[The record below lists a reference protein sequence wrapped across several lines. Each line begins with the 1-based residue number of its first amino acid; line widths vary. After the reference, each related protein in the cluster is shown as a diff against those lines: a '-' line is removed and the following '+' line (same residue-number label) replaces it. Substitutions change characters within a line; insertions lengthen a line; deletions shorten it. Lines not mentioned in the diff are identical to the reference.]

1 MTQPQ
6 AIRQDVFQD
15 IVQDIR
21 RRRDG
26 SIDIDFYRADAIA
39 LRNRAIRDTFR
50 LMALAKVRMPFKQ
63 WRMRLVLLA
72 NGPLTRWFRQAP
84 RPDVMKATRLSPEST
99 EREKGSTRIRCS
111 VVRASAR
118 RNRLTTAFEPGTGAT

>member
-6 AIRQDVFQD
+6 AVRQDVF
-15 IVQDIR
+15 QDIR

-26 SIDIDFYRADAIA
+26 SIDVDFYRADAIA

-50 LMALAKVRMPFKQ
+50 LMTLAKVRMPFKQ
-63 WRMRLVLLA
+63 WRMRLALLA

-84 RPDVMKATRLSPEST
+84 RPRRHERYAPLTGEYVRGRKDPRGYDVQPSGFS
-99 EREKGSTRIRCS
+99 
-111 VVRASAR
+111 ASKSSHDG
-118 RNRLTTAFEPGTGAT
+118 L

>member
-15 IVQDIR
+15 I

-26 SIDIDFYRADAIA
+26 SIDMDFYRADASA
-39 LRNRAIRDTFR
+39 LRNRAIRDAFR
-50 LMALAKVRMPFKQ
+50 LMALATARMPFKQ

-72 NGPLTRWFRQAP
+72 NGR
-84 RPDVMKATRLSPEST
+84 
-99 EREKGSTRIRCS
+99 
-111 VVRASAR
+111 
-118 RNRLTTAFEPGTGAT
+118 

>member
-1 MTQPQ
+1 MTQPR
-6 AIRQDVFQD
+6 AIRQDVF
-15 IVQDIR
+15 QDIR

-50 LMALAKVRMPFKQ
+50 LRALAKLRVPFKQ

-72 NGPLTRWFRQAP
+72 NGR
-84 RPDVMKATRLSPEST
+84 
-99 EREKGSTRIRCS
+99 
-111 VVRASAR
+111 
-118 RNRLTTAFEPGTGAT
+118 

>member
-26 SIDIDFYRADAIA
+26 SIDVDFYRADAIA
-39 LRNRAIRDTFR
+39 LRNRAIREHLQADGAR
-50 LMALAKVRMPFKQ
+50 QGAHAVQAMANASGAAGERPADPLVSAGAKTP
-63 WRMRLVLLA
+63 
-72 NGPLTRWFRQAP
+72 T
-84 RPDVMKATRLSPEST
+84 S
-99 EREKGSTRIRCS
+99 
-111 VVRASAR
+111 
-118 RNRLTTAFEPGTGAT
+118 

>member
-15 IVQDIR
+15 VR

-39 LRNRAIRDTFR
+39 LPYRAIRDSLS
-50 LMALAKVRMPFKQ
+50 LMSLAKVLVPFKQ

-72 NGPLTRWFRQAP
+72 NGR
-84 RPDVMKATRLSPEST
+84 
-99 EREKGSTRIRCS
+99 
-111 VVRASAR
+111 
-118 RNRLTTAFEPGTGAT
+118 

>member
-26 SIDIDFYRADAIA
+26 SIDVDFYRSDAIA

-50 LMALAKVRMPFKQ
+50 LMALAKGRMPFKQ
-63 WRMRLVLLA
+63 WRMRLALLA

-84 RPDVMKATRLSPEST
+84 RPRRHESYAVLT
-99 EREKGSTRIRCS
+99 GEY
-111 VVRASAR
+111 VRGRKDPRGYDAQPAGFSASKSSHDG
-118 RNRLTTAFEPGTGAT
+118 L

>member
-26 SIDIDFYRADAIA
+26 SIDVDFYRADAIA

-63 WRMRLVLLA
+63 WRMRLALLA

-84 RPDVMKATRLSPEST
+84 RPRRHESYAVLT
-99 EREKGSTRIRCS
+99 GEY
-111 VVRASAR
+111 VRGRKDPRGYDAQPAGFGASKSSHDG
-118 RNRLTTAFEPGTGAT
+118 L

>member
-15 IVQDIR
+15 IR
-21 RRRDG
+21 RRPDG
-26 SIDIDFYRADAIA
+26 SIDIDFYWADAIA

-63 WRMRLVLLA
+63 WRMRLAVLA
-72 NGPLTRWFRQAP
+72 NGR
-84 RPDVMKATRLSPEST
+84 
-99 EREKGSTRIRCS
+99 
-111 VVRASAR
+111 
-118 RNRLTTAFEPGTGAT
+118 

>member
-15 IVQDIR
+15 IR

-26 SIDIDFYRADAIA
+26 SIDMDFYRADASA
-39 LRNRAIRDTFR
+39 LRNRAIRDAFR
-50 LMALAKVRMPFKQ
+50 LMALATARMPFKQ

-72 NGPLTRWFRQAP
+72 NGR
-84 RPDVMKATRLSPEST
+84 
-99 EREKGSTRIRCS
+99 
-111 VVRASAR
+111 
-118 RNRLTTAFEPGTGAT
+118 

>member
-15 IVQDIR
+15 IH

-39 LRNRAIRDTFR
+39 LRSRAVRDIFR
-50 LMALAKVRMPFKQ
+50 LMALAKVRVPFKQ

-72 NGPLTRWFRQAP
+72 NGR
-84 RPDVMKATRLSPEST
+84 
-99 EREKGSTRIRCS
+99 
-111 VVRASAR
+111 
-118 RNRLTTAFEPGTGAT
+118 